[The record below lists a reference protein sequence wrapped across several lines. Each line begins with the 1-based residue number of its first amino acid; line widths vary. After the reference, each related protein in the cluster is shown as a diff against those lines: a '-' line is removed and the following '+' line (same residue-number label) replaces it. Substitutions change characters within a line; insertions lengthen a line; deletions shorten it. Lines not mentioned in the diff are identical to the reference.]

1 MQMIKQ
7 KTGIEKKYNTICKLI
22 QKNRLAD
29 AMVLLKHFIDESRK
43 EYLHN
48 ELDKLR
54 ENYGNLLHHS
64 FSDVADP
71 ERDKVYEYLQRSMLE
86 LADKL
91 KEILLMDAGSG
102 NIIQLKRALSKEQK
116 MERTEAMQLL
126 ESLTFDDALTGLL
139 KGIKVQDT
147 GEPKDRAN
155 ALASIFNIIWLTDT
169 YADEEIK
176 LLQAVCDSVKLPWHD
191 KSLIVSALTLSLLRY
206 FDANKFL
213 LLFSFVEKQQDFV
226 WERAL
231 IGLFIGFLKY
241 NDRYALYPM
250 LQKKTKALQHFPQ
263 IENHIEAIL
272 IQFAKSRETEKVK
285 KKWDEEILPEMM
297 KMRPRIEKKL
307 DLDNL
312 FTDFPEEDK
321 NPDWETVFEDA
332 PDLLNKLQEM
342 TEMQMDG
349 MDVFISAFSQL
360 KQFPFFREIGNWFV
374 PFYMENPAIQQAIK
388 TKEGP
393 DLTPLT
399 EKLENTYFMCNSDK
413 YSFCLNLSLVPEQ
426 QKTMMMNVLNAEME
440 NISEIEKD
448 QDMLSGM
455 ARSKSIY
462 TQYFQDLYRFYKLHP
477 WRNEFHDIFSM
488 EMDIYET
495 CFANQLVSQGKTIRN
510 IAELF
515 FDKRFYEDA
524 LRIFL
529 SILEKDKSNIEL
541 FEKIAFCYEK
551 TGDLEHAYTYYQ
563 KADLIETGRLW
574 IIKKMAYCCKYLNKW
589 EEALEYYRQAEK
601 LDAEDMR
608 TQANIGQC
616 LIHMEKYEE
625 ALDYFFKVEVLAPEN
640 EKIRRPLA
648 WCSFLLGKF
657 DTARDYLK
665 RLLINDPENKHDL
678 LNLGHVMWCLNRSN
692 DAFNMYRKSI
702 LAWKSIKDFETSY
715 NEDRK
720 HLLRH
725 GVKAMDADLML
736 DYLKLEIR
744 KSQPTSK

>member
-1 MQMIKQ
+1 ML
-7 KTGIEKKYNTICKLI
+7 KTDIEKKHINICKLVH
-22 QKNRLAD
+22 KNRLAD
-29 AMVLLKHFIDESRK
+29 ASVLLRYFITESKK
-43 EYLHN
+43 EYLN
-48 ELDKLR
+48 DELDKLQ
-54 ENYGNLLHHS
+54 ENYSNLLHHS

-71 ERDKVYEYLQRSMLE
+71 QRDKVYAYLQRSMLE

-91 KEILLMDAGSG
+91 KEILLMDSGSG
-102 NIIQLKRALSKEQK
+102 NIMQLKRALSKEKK

-126 ESLTFDDALTGLL
+126 ESLTFDDALAGLL
-139 KGIKVQDT
+139 QDIKVQDA
-147 GEPKDRAN
+147 GEPKDRTN

-169 YADEEIK
+169 YTDEEIS
-176 LLQAVCDSVKLPWHD
+176 LLQSVCNSTELPWHD
-191 KSLIVSALTLSLLRY
+191 KALIVSALTLSLLRY
-206 FDANKFL
+206 FDANKFVI
-213 LLFSFVEKQQDFV
+213 LFNFVEKQQELV
-226 WERAL
+226 WERAM
-231 IGLFIGFLKY
+231 IGLFIGFLKH
-241 NDRYALYPM
+241 NDRYSLHTV
-250 LQKKTKALQHFPQ
+250 LQQKTKALQQFPQ

-332 PDLLNKLQEM
+332 PDLLNKLQEL
-342 TEMQMDG
+342 TEMQLDG
-349 MDVFISAFSQL
+349 MDVFISAFSKL
-360 KQFPFFREIGNWFV
+360 KHFPFFREIGNWFV
-374 PFYMENPAIQQAIK
+374 PFYVENPDVQQSIK
-388 TKEGP
+388 TKGGA
-393 DLTPLT
+393 DLSPLMD
-399 EKLENTYFMCNSDK
+399 KLEHTYFMCNSDK

-426 QKTMMMNVLNAEME
+426 QKTMMMNILNTEME
-440 NISEIEKD
+440 NISELEKD

-488 EMDIYET
+488 DMNIYET
-495 CFANQLVSQGKTIRN
+495 CFVNQLVSHGKTIRN

-515 FDKRFYEDA
+515 FDKQFYEDA

-551 TGDLEHAYTYYQ
+551 TGYLERAYTYYK

-574 IIKKMAYCCKYLNKW
+574 IIKKLAYCCKYLNSW
-589 EEALEYYRQAEK
+589 EEALSYYRQAEK

-616 LIHMEKYEE
+616 LIHLERHHE

-657 DTARDYLK
+657 DTARDYLE
-665 RLLINDPENKHDL
+665 RLLANDPGNKHDL
-678 LNLGHVMWCLNRSN
+678 LNLGHVFWCLNRAG
-692 DAFNMYRKSI
+692 DAFNSYKQSI
-702 LAWKSIKDFETSY
+702 LAWKSIKDFESSF

-720 HLLRH
+720 HLLAH
-725 GVKAMDADLML
+725 GINAIDTDLML

-744 KSQPTSK
+744 KERKNPK